1 MVLVPDTKW
10 DGTTSSSLYLLAVIV
25 NPTGR
30 RLRSIRD
37 LQSLDVPMLRNVRAS
52 AMNAIE
58 TRLFLSAYA
67 LPKY

>member
-10 DGTTSSSLYLLAVIV
+10 DGTASSSLYLLAVIV